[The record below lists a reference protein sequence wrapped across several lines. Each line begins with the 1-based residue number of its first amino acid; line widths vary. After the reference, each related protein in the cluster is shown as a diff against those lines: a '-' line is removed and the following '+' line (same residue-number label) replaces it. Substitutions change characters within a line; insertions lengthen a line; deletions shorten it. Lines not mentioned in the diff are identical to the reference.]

1 MSNITKMPIV
11 NNYKNVSSSN
21 VKHVSSKSIV
31 THVYGKGEVHNN
43 PEHRSGNENF
53 ILDAFYSNA
62 HNLKASF
69 IRLTTDKEALKQYYK
84 THEEEVLLGAENLVS
99 AVNALIE
106 QSKSCDVDYGTHFT
120 FLIESIL
127 HDFES
132 PLEKIGIRL
141 KKRQLEVNKYTFL
154 NRICSNPEDFH
165 FLFKSPD
172 GLIDTLSK
180 IYYKIIGIS
189 QSSKIEGHIIDFRT

>member
-1 MSNITKMPIV
+1 MSNITKIPIV

-21 VKHVSSKSIV
+21 VKQVGSRSFV
-31 THVYGKGEVHNN
+31 AHVYGKGEVHNN
-43 PEHRSGNENF
+43 PEHRSGNERY

-69 IRLTTDKEALKQYYK
+69 IRLTTDKEALKHYYK
-84 THEEEVLLGAENLVS
+84 THEEEVFLGAESLTRAINTLMDD
-99 AVNALIE
+99 A
-106 QSKSCDVDYGTHFT
+106 KSCDSEYGTHFT

-127 HDFES
+127 HDYEK
-132 PLEKIGIRL
+132 PLEKIGIQL
-141 KKRQLEVNKYTFL
+141 KKQHLVVNKYVFFTHL
-154 NRICSNPEDFH
+154 CNDPDDFQ

-189 QSSKIEGHIIDFRT
+189 QSTKLEGQIIDFRT